1 MARSKLDV
9 ETRAGRWW
17 VAEESDRWGTYV
29 KPARRDGQRGGDR
42 RQDEKREKE
51 SGVEMEGKR
60 RGGGRDGRAA
70 RWRDNT

>member
-1 MARSKLDV
+1 MARSKVDV
-9 ETRAGRWW
+9 ETRAGRW

-51 SGVEMEGKR
+51 SDG
-60 RGGGRDGRAA
+60 DGREKVRGREGWPGCQVA
-70 RWRDNT
+70 RQHLT

>member
-1 MARSKLDV
+1 M
-9 ETRAGRWW
+9 ETRAGRW

-51 SGVEMEGKR
+51 SDG
-60 RGGGRDGRAA
+60 DGREKV
-70 RWRDNT
+70 RGREG

>member
-1 MARSKLDV
+1 MARSKVDV

-51 SGVEMEGKR
+51 SGVEREGKR